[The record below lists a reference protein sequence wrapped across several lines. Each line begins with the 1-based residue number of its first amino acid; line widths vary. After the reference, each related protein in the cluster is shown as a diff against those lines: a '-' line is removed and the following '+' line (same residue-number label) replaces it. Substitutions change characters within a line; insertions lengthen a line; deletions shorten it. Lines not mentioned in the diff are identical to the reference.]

1 VRSHLAQHSR
11 TAKLAVTAAGLALAG
26 LTLAALARWSATGVV
41 DSARAEASVTAERLG
56 SLLSTAIATGRLRAE
71 GLAAM
76 PTVRAAIETD
86 VATVRDMAR
95 AEGFVFT
102 PAAHETVEI
111 FQVPPHKRPLSLL
124 RAPET
129 SQSLAIARANE
140 VRVDEEGGALV
151 VTVAVPARPLTP
163 RGGLEGAVAVA
174 TRVNLSS
181 LAASLAPT
189 GLSADLEGAGEP
201 VPLSAQH
208 PPDGARYVVV
218 PVPLGDIAARGTP
231 PRLTIRAAVRAGG
244 GATLWAG
251 RVLLVAA
258 FFAALLTFAT
268 NRRLAM
274 PSLDDAPTARRETHA
289 QPNAPSQPIAPL
301 PTAKEKRGNDA
312 RALEDAGRRP
322 VLAWNAPMPT
332 PITQLRPA
340 MESVPLLLDP
350 RGDQLAGRYRL
361 LQSLGR
367 GHSADVYLAQS
378 FVPGAASTVALKILS
393 APDSPD
399 RAAFLETARS
409 QMRIA
414 HGNVARVLDVAPG
427 AASGDVAY
435 VAMEYVEGCT
445 LETLLRDLFARDESL
460 PLPQTIAIMAAICRA
475 LDAARPLIHGAVK
488 PSNVLVSRHNIVK
501 LADFGA
507 PPSATDR
514 HAPEQYAGRSAD
526 RRSDVYA
533 AGVVLH
539 ELITGRRLDV
549 PFDANLADARR
560 WPPLP
565 APSTLRPGLPP
576 ALDAL
581 VAKATRFG
589 PRGRFATAG
598 ELLAALLHATED
610 AIPSTSTAWLGD
622 WVERARRSS

>member
-1 VRSHLAQHSR
+1 LANHSR
-11 TAKLAVTAAGLALAG
+11 TATLAVTAAALALAG
-26 LTLAALARWSATGVV
+26 LVLAAWARWSAAGAI
-41 DSARAEASVTAERLG
+41 DGARTEASVAAERLG
-56 SLLSTAIATGRLRAE
+56 GLLSTAIATARVRAE

-102 PAAHETVEI
+102 PAEHETVEI
-111 FQVPPHKRPLSLL
+111 FQVAPHKRPLSLL

-129 SQSLAIARANE
+129 SQTLGIARANE

-151 VTVAVPARPLTP
+151 VTVAVPARPLYP
-163 RGGLEGAVAVA
+163 HGGLEGAVAVA
-174 TRVNLSS
+174 TRVNLAP
-181 LAASLAPT
+181 LAAALAPT
-189 GLSADLEGAGEP
+189 GMSADLEGAGEP
-201 VPLSAQH
+201 VALSAQH
-208 PPDGARYVVV
+208 PPDGARFVVV
-218 PVPLGDIAARGTP
+218 PVPLGDVAARGTP
-231 PRLTIRAAVRAGG
+231 PKLTLRAAVHAGG
-244 GATLWAG
+244 GAILWAG

-258 FFAALLTFAT
+258 FIAALLTFAA
-268 NRRLAM
+268 NHRRAM
-274 PSLDDAPTARRETHA
+274 PSLDDAPTERQETRMPSAPH
-289 QPNAPSQPIAPL
+289 PNAPHHQVAPM
-301 PTAKEKRGNDA
+301 PTAKEKRGADPSGH
-312 RALEDAGRRP
+312 LM
-322 VLAWNAPMPT
+322 LAWNSHTPT

-340 MESVPLLLDP
+340 MESMPLLVDP

-378 FVPGAASTVALKILS
+378 FVPGAPGTVALKILS
-393 APDSPD
+393 ASDSPE
-399 RAAFLETARS
+399 RRAFLEIAQR
-409 QMRIA
+409 QMRVT
-414 HGNVARVLDVAPG
+414 HGNVAQILDVG
-427 AASGDVAY
+427 AGGPAGDIAY

-460 PLPQTIAIMAAICRA
+460 PLPQTVAIMAAICRA
-475 LDAARPLIHGAVK
+475 LDAARPLVHGAVK

-514 HAPEQYAGRSAD
+514 HAPEQYAGKTPD

-539 ELITGRRLDV
+539 ELVTGRRMDV
-549 PFDANLADARR
+549 GSAANLADAKR

-565 APSTLRPGLPP
+565 APSLVRPGLPR
-576 ALDAL
+576 ALDAV
-581 VAKATRFG
+581 VANATRFG
-589 PRGRFATAG
+589 PRGRYATAG
-598 ELLAALLHATED
+598 ELLASLLRATED
-610 AIPSTSTAWLGD
+610 ALPATSTAWLGD